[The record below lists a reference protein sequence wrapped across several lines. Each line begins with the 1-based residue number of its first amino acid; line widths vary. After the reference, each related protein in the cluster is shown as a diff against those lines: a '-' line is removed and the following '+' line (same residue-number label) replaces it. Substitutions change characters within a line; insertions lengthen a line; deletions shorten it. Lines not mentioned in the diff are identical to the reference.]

1 MKAIVLIIYYKG
13 KDKVNNMD
21 KIKVVGARLHNLK
34 NLNVEI
40 PKKRW

>member
-1 MKAIVLIIYYKG
+1 
-13 KDKVNNMD
+13 MD

-40 PKKRW
+40 PKKKMIVNTGVSG